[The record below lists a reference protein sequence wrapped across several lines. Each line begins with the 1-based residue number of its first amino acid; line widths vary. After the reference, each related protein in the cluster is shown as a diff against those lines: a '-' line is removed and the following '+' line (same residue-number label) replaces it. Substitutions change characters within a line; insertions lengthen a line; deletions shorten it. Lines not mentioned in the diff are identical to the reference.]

1 MAPGRTVPVQIL
13 ALMTPPSDRGP
24 RHGSSRSDPG
34 SVPGPPKR
42 RRGRFEAVRST
53 GGSALGATRRRLETT
68 LGGSDRTFVIVT
80 LAAVLALSS
89 ADTSTVGAAASE
101 LRQSLHIDNTDIGLL
116 VSVSAAVGA
125 VASVPFGILVD
136 RVRRTT
142 LLSVTIATWG
152 VAMIASS
159 AVSSFG
165 DLLLVRVFLGF
176 VTAVAGPAVASLVGD
191 YFPGQE
197 RGTIYGY
204 ILTGELVGGGVG
216 FFITGDVAA
225 ISWRAAFVL
234 LAVPAFAVSWQLRKL
249 TEPPRAAKAPR
260 GGRRAAD
267 AAGGGPQGGFSPYG
281 DPLTGRPD
289 PANEEPSSGP
299 QHGGTVSDV
308 QQMARDAGVMPDT
321 ELILRADPRRMGIFS
336 AARYV
341 LKVRTNVV
349 LIISSACAY
358 FFLTGVQTFGLE
370 FVGQQYGVGTFVAT
384 LMMLA
389 IGAGAVLGV
398 LVGGRAGDAMVKRG
412 RIDGRML
419 VAGVAAMAT
428 VLLFIPPLL
437 TTSAVTA
444 LPYIAAA
451 GFFLTAQNPTL
462 DAARLDIMPPLLWG
476 RAEGI
481 RTLLRS
487 AAQAVAPLVFGGL
500 ADVLSSTHHGFR
512 YTFLIMLL
520 PLAASGVILLRGLR
534 FYPADVATAAA
545 SASHERG
552 AGDASH
558 GRRYNNEQRENRG
571 RR

>member
-1 MAPGRTVPVQIL
+1 L
-13 ALMTPPSDRGP
+13 
-24 RHGSSRSDPG
+24 
-34 SVPGPPKR
+34 
-42 RRGRFEAVRST
+42 
-53 GGSALGATRRRLETT
+53 
-68 LGGSDRTFVIVT
+68 VIVT

-101 LRQSLHIDNTDIGLL
+101 LRKSLHIDNTDIGLL

-125 VASVPFGILVD
+125 IASIPFGILVD
-136 RVRRTT
+136 RVKRTT

-152 VAMIASS
+152 VAMIAS
-159 AVSSFG
+159 ALVSSFS

-216 FFITGDVAA
+216 FFITGDIAA
-225 ISWRAAFVL
+225 ISWRAAFIL
-234 LAVPAFAVSWQLRKL
+234 LAVPAFVITWQLRKL
-249 TEPPRAAKAPR
+249 TEPARAARSPSI
-260 GGRRAAD
+260 GSAD
-267 AAGGGPQGGFSPYG
+267 SSELSAGEALGER
-281 DPLTGRPD
+281 PLI
-289 PANEEPSSGP
+289 
-299 QHGGTVSDV
+299 SDV
-308 QQMARDAGVMPDT
+308 QQMARDSGVMADSA
-321 ELILRADPRRMGIFS
+321 LILRGDPRRMGILT

-349 LIISSACAY
+349 LIVSSACAY

-370 FVGQQYGVGTFVAT
+370 FVGQQYGVGTVVAT

-419 VAGVAAMAT
+419 VAGVAAIGT
-428 VLLFIPPLL
+428 VVLFIPPLL
-437 TTSAVTA
+437 TRSAVTA

-451 GFFLTAQNPTL
+451 AFFLTAQNPTL

-487 AAQAVAPLVFGGL
+487 AAQSVAPLAFGGL
-500 ADVLSSTHHGFR
+500 ADLLASTHQGFR
-512 YTFLIMLL
+512 YTFLVMLL
-520 PLAASGVILLRGLR
+520 PLTASGIILLRGLR

-545 SASHERG
+545 SATHE
-552 AGDASH
+552 H
-558 GRRYNNEQRENRG
+558 
-571 RR
+571 

>member
-1 MAPGRTVPVQIL
+1 MAIGRTAPVSTI
-13 ALMTPPSDRGP
+13 ALMTPPFDSGP
-24 RHGSSRSDPG
+24 QRNSARSSRRSA
-34 SVPGPPKR
+34 SSPPKQ
-42 RRGRFEAVRST
+42 GRSRFDALRST

-101 LRQSLHIDNTDIGLL
+101 LRQGLHIDNTDIGLL

-136 RVRRTT
+136 RVKRTT

-152 VAMIASS
+152 IAMIASA

-165 DLLLVRVFLGF
+165 DLLLVRIFLGF

-191 YFPGQE
+191 YFPGRE

-234 LAVPAFAVSWQLRKL
+234 LAVPAFAISWQLRKL
-249 TEPPRAAKAPR
+249 TEPARAAKSAEATT
-260 GGRRAAD
+260 GAAEN
-267 AAGGGPQGGFSPYG
+267 GLHLSGSPYG
-281 DPLTGRPD
+281 DPLVDRSDPPAGDPPSRPVHGRPI
-289 PANEEPSSGP
+289 
-299 QHGGTVSDV
+299 SDV

-321 ELILRADPRRMGIFS
+321 ELILRGDPRRMGIFS

-341 LKVRTNVV
+341 LRVRTNVV
-349 LIISSACAY
+349 LIVSSACAY

-419 VAGVAAMAT
+419 VAGVAAIAT
-428 VLLFIPPLL
+428 VVLFIPPLL

-451 GFFLTAQNPTL
+451 AFFLTAQNPTL

-487 AAQAVAPLVFGGL
+487 AAQAIAPLVFGGL
-500 ADVLSSTHHGFR
+500 ADLLSSTHHGFR
-512 YTFLIMLL
+512 YTFLVMLL
-520 PLAASGVILLRGLR
+520 PLGASGVILLRGLR

-545 SASHERG
+545 SASYEHGE
-552 AGDASH
+552 GDANH
-558 GRRYNNEQRENRG
+558 RPR
-571 RR
+571 

>member
-1 MAPGRTVPVQIL
+1 ML
-13 ALMTPPSDRGP
+13 
-24 RHGSSRSDPG
+24 
-34 SVPGPPKR
+34 
-42 RRGRFEAVRST
+42 RST
-53 GGSALGATRRRLETT
+53 GGSAFGATRRRLETT
-68 LGGSDRTFVIVT
+68 LGGSDRSLVIVT

-125 VASVPFGILVD
+125 IASIPFGILVD
-136 RVRRTT
+136 RVKRTT
-142 LLSVTIATWG
+142 LLSITIATWG
-152 VAMIASS
+152 IAMIAS
-159 AVSSFG
+159 AMVSSFA

-216 FFITGDVAA
+216 FFITGDIAA
-225 ISWRAAFVL
+225 ISWRAAFVF
-234 LAVPAFAVSWQLRKL
+234 LAIPAFVLAWQLRKL
-249 TEPPRAAKAPR
+249 VEPARAARSPSVELADSSDPSA
-260 GGRRAAD
+260 GGPSAGDPSAD
-267 AAGGGPQGGFSPYG
+267 AFP
-281 DPLTGRPD
+281 DHPLI
-289 PANEEPSSGP
+289 
-299 QHGGTVSDV
+299 SDV
-308 QQMARDAGVMPDT
+308 QQMARDAGVTADAA
-321 ELILRADPRRMGIFS
+321 LILRGDPRRMGILT

-341 LKVRTNVV
+341 LRVRTNVV
-349 LIISSACAY
+349 LIVSSACAY

-370 FVGQQYGVGTFVAT
+370 FVGQQYGVGTVVAT

-419 VAGVAAMAT
+419 VAGIAAMGT
-428 VLLFIPPLL
+428 VVLFVPPLL

-451 GFFLTAQNPTL
+451 AFFLTAQNPTL

-487 AAQAVAPLVFGGL
+487 AAQSIAPLAFGGL
-500 ADVLSSTHHGFR
+500 ADLLSSTHQGFR
-512 YTFLIMLL
+512 YTFLVMLL
-520 PLAASGVILLRGLR
+520 PLTASGIILLRGLR

-545 SASHERG
+545 SATHE
-552 AGDASH
+552 H
-558 GRRYNNEQRENRG
+558 
-571 RR
+571 